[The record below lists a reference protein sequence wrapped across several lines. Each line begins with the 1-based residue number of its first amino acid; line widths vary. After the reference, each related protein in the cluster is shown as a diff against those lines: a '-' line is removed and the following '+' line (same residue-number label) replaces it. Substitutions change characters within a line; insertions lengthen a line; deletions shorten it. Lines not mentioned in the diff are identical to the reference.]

1 MISRTA
7 EIIVRGYHLDVFGV
21 VNNARY
27 LEFLEEG
34 RWTFFDETLDV
45 GGWKER
51 GYSFFV
57 VNININF
64 RRAAVLGDVLEVRT
78 WLSRISGKSAVAHQE
93 IVLKESG
100 ELVADADVTFVL
112 ADSSTGHAVSLD
124 GDLRKALE
132 SIAEPG
138 GADGRTRRSSPA
150 GGQA

>member
-7 EIIVRGYHLDVFGV
+7 EIVVRGYHLDVFGV

-34 RWTFFDETLDV
+34 RWVFFDETLDV

-78 WLSRISGKSAVAHQE
+78 WLSRLGRKSAVAHQE
-93 IVLKESG
+93 IVLKETDAI
-100 ELVADADVTFVL
+100 VADADVTFVV
-112 ADSSTGHAVSLD
+112 ADSKTNRAVALE
-124 GDLRKALE
+124 GDLLAALE
-132 SIAEPG
+132 SIAELG
-138 GADGRTRRSSPA
+138 DER
-150 GGQA
+150 GQERKGKRG

>member
-78 WLSRISGKSAVAHQE
+78 WLSRLGRKSAVAHQE
-93 IVLKESG
+93 IVLKETG
-100 ELVADADVTFVL
+100 AAVADADVTFVV
-112 ADSSTGHAVSLD
+112 ADSKTSRAVALE
-124 GDLRKALE
+124 GDLRGALE
-132 SIAEPG
+132 SIAELPE
-138 GADGRTRRSSPA
+138 DGWQGRKDKRGKTS
-150 GGQA
+150 